1 MKIPKPIH
9 IFAPLVAMILGC
21 AATAPAEIAVKAGF
35 PRSLDVSVEGQAL
48 LERMSVDVK
57 PRGADLP
64 TTCEWPEPAAS
75 GTSLALACNAGAIH
89 AHLLLEQAEPGVVSF
104 TLDLGSDTPL
114 AAEDG
119 LRLSAIVPGF
129 EAGMA
134 LARSEPW
141 WMRPVFFRQ
150 QGFLGDEAQLMIAK
164 RSKDYVAILP
174 LAGGGAV
181 GFARGVNLPI
191 SAGGI
196 AVGLQAWAPW
206 SASRAPMAV
215 VAAGVSPYPIATAVY
230 RRGLDAM
237 GHPGALRT
245 DKPYPEPFTRIGF
258 CSWNTFYEN
267 QTEANLIGAAKAFK
281 AAGFPIGYMIIDAG
295 WQKATTGSIFVEKL
309 QSFEADPQKVPG
321 GLKALVKT
329 MRAESGARWI
339 GVWHALQG
347 TPGGVDPAS
356 PLARGQSAHLW
367 TGGWG
372 ALLPDPTSAR
382 GQGFY
387 ADFYHYLKDSGV
399 DLVKVD
405 FQNWLEPFLRGHVPV
420 FQGMQQ
426 SVYNL
431 QAAAKEAFGNALIS
445 CMSMGNDV
453 LFNLKDTNVVRNSL
467 DYLLPEGPVG
477 HRRHIANNVFNSLA
491 VQQVAWPDF
500 DMWEAYGDF
509 ATFHSVLRA
518 LSGGPVYITGDL
530 AKEDWGL
537 VRRLILADGT
547 LLRTD
552 APILPTRDSLF
563 TDTAIVPTPL
573 KGFAR
578 VGNTG
583 LVGVFNTNENAVP
596 VTGELRARD
605 VEGLPGDR
613 FAVLE
618 YFSRHLAVVG
628 PQDPVALRLPP
639 NQAELYWVA
648 PINKGAAV
656 FGLIEKYVA
665 PRTVTS
671 LQDDGATMRVQ
682 VAEGGTLGA
691 YTERAPDTVRVDGAA
706 VAAKWLAG
714 LLEVPV
720 PRSPAKPHQVEITR

>member
-1 MKIPKPIH
+1 MSKP
-9 IFAPLVAMILGC
+9 APVRRLVVLAALLLGP
-21 AATAPAEIAVKAGF
+21 AATAPAEIVVKAGF
-35 PRSLDVSVEGQAL
+35 PRSFDVTVDGQPLLERVSVE
-48 LERMSVDVK
+48 VK
-57 PRGADLP
+57 TRGADLP
-64 TTCEWPEPAAS
+64 TTCAWPEPAAS
-75 GTSLALACNAGAIH
+75 GTSLALSCNAGAVQGR
-89 AHLLLEQAEPGVVSF
+89 LLLEEAEPGVVSF
-104 TLDLGSDTPL
+104 TFDLGADTPL

-119 LRLSAIVPGF
+119 LRLTAIVPGF

-134 LARSEPW
+134 LVRSEPW

-150 QGFLGDEAQLMIAK
+150 QGFLGDEAQLVLAQ
-164 RSKDYVAILP
+164 RPKDYVAILP

-215 VAAGVSPYPIATAVY
+215 VAAGASPYALATAVY

-237 GHPGALRT
+237 GRPGALRT
-245 DKPYPEPFTRIGF
+245 EKAYPEPFTRIGF
-258 CSWNTFYEN
+258 CSWNSFYEN

-281 AAGFPIGYMIIDAG
+281 AAGFPIGFLIIDAG

-309 QSFEADPQKVPG
+309 QSFEADSAKIPG
-321 GLKALVKT
+321 GLKALVKA
-329 MRAESGARWI
+329 MRSESGARWI
-339 GVWHALQG
+339 GVWHAIQG

-356 PLARGQSAHLW
+356 PLARGESAHLW
-367 TGGWG
+367 TGGLG

-405 FQNWLEPFLRGHVPV
+405 FQNWLEPFLRGQVPV

-467 DYLLPEGPVG
+467 DYLLPEGPLG

-552 APILPTRDSLF
+552 APIVPTRDTLF
-563 TDTAIVPTPL
+563 TDT
-573 KGFAR
+573 R
-578 VGNTG
+578 S
-583 LVGVFNTNENAVP
+583 
-596 VTGELRARD
+596 
-605 VEGLPGDR
+605 
-613 FAVLE
+613 
-618 YFSRHLAVVG
+618 SRHLSRDSLGSAT
-628 PQDPVALRLPP
+628 PASWASSTP
-639 NQAELYWVA
+639 
-648 PINKGAAV
+648 
-656 FGLIEKYVA
+656 
-665 PRTVTS
+665 TS
-671 LQDDGATMRVQ
+671 T
-682 VAEGGTLGA
+682 
-691 YTERAPDTVRVDGAA
+691 
-706 VAAKWLAG
+706 
-714 LLEVPV
+714 
-720 PRSPAKPHQVEITR
+720 RSP